1 MDCLDVCYKKIGQIP
16 IYLNVYAPSNLE
28 SQSPYPRL
36 PAVVYFHGGGLTV
49 GNRTSWFPGW
59 LKARIVDAGFV
70 LISADYRLI
79 PSCTVHDIIDDI
91 KDLFLFLS
99 QDDLCFKTESARLF
113 GIDPSSLAVA
123 GSSAGG
129 MCAYL
134 AAIHASPKPKAVLG
148 MYAMGGQIFSRQSL
162 TPKSEVFYRN
172 RELLDPAEFTEFIY
186 PECKLL
192 QPITDSA
199 LAYHPASHPTRPGW
213 WANPRMAL
221 ARLYLQLGVM
231 LDYCTG
237 QHEPSLS
244 AQLRPLL
251 ETAAAADPLALQ
263 EAMKALIPPEHH
275 SIFPQL
281 NVTAQFPPTFL
292 CHGSEDGAVSV
303 EESHHMH
310 SLLKR
315 VGVPVRLL
323 VIDGANHSLDYVPNA
338 EKLYASH
345 FDEMAEFLKQ
355 SLTSA

>member
-1 MDCLDVCYKKIGQIP
+1 MDCLDVCYKQIGQLP
-16 IYLNVYAPSNLE
+16 VHLNVYAPNLK
-28 SQSPYPRL
+28 SQTPYPRL

-49 GNRTSWFPGW
+49 GNRTSWFPSW
-59 LKARIVDAGFV
+59 LKARMVAAGFV
-70 LISADYRLI
+70 FISADYRLL
-79 PSCTVHDIIDDI
+79 PSCSVHEIIDDI

-99 QDDLCFKTESARLF
+99 QDNLCFKTESGSLF
-113 GIDPSSLAVA
+113 GIDPASLAVA

-134 AAIHASPKPKAVLG
+134 AAIHVAPIKLRAVLG
-148 MYAMGGQIFSRQSL
+148 MYAMGGQIFSSHCL
-162 TPKSEVFYRN
+162 TPKTKVFYRN
-172 RELLDPAEFTEFIY
+172 RELVDPEEFPEFLY
-186 PECKLL
+186 PRCKSLET
-192 QPITDSA
+192 IADSA

-231 LDYCTG
+231 IDYCTG

-251 ETAAAADPLALQ
+251 DTTPDPIALQ
-263 EAMKALIPPEHH
+263 EAMKARIPPEHH
-275 SIFPQL
+275 AVFPQL

-310 SLLKR
+310 LLLKR
-315 VGVPVRLL
+315 AGVSVQLL
-323 VIDGANHSLDYVPNA
+323 VIEGANHSLDYVPDA
-338 EKLYASH
+338 EQLYASH
-345 FDEMAEFLKQ
+345 FDEMAEFLRKALK
-355 SLTSA
+355 S